1 MALHP
6 DRFRPNLIVGGALP
20 AWEEFSWVG
29 REVRLG
35 EATLRVISRTVR
47 CEGVNADARRGSGEK
62 ADLDIPGL
70 LSTHFPEHGPYLG
83 VYAQVVEGG
92 RVRLGDA
99 VESSR
104 KSQ

>member
-1 MALHP
+1 MLLTLTLTLILILTLTLTLGNP
-6 DRFRPNLIVGGALP
+6 NPNPNPNPNLDP
-20 AWEEFSWVG
+20 NQ
-29 REVRLG
+29 
-35 EATLRVISRTVR
+35 VR
-47 CEGVNADARRGSGEK
+47 CQGVNADARRGSGEK

-99 VESSR
+99 VESSTGR
-104 KSQ
+104 QGAGE